1 MEVIKIL
8 GTIPLGNTVY
18 QDIAI
23 DICEGC
29 SLAAFMLAALGVWMQ
44 AKEVKDDDRKRV
56 HEVLLTRGL
65 SALIVGNVALA
76 VVFMLSTLKWTTA

>member
-8 GTIPLGNTVY
+8 GAVPLGSAVY
-18 QDIAI
+18 RDIAI

-29 SLAAFMLAALGVWMQ
+29 ILTAFMLAALGVWMQ
-44 AKEVKDDDRKRV
+44 AKEVKDEVRKRV

-76 VVFMLSTLKWTTA
+76 IVFMLSTLKWTTA